1 VGWDTFVE
9 LVKVFGLPLTMAFV
23 AIWAFYT
30 DRIYTKRAYDD
41 MVHEKD
47 RQIQRE
53 QEGRSELW
61 KIVRP
66 VIQLGRGALDKLER
80 DQEAGGRAPR

>member
-1 VGWDTFVE
+1 MWDLFVE
-9 LVKVFGLPLTMAFV
+9 TAKVLGLPLAMALWAV
-23 AIWAFYT
+23 WAFAT
-30 DRIYTKRAYDD
+30 DRVVTKRAYDD
-41 MVHEKD
+41 MVKEKD

-53 QEGRSELW
+53 QEGRAELW

-80 DQEAGGRAPR
+80 DQEAGGKALR